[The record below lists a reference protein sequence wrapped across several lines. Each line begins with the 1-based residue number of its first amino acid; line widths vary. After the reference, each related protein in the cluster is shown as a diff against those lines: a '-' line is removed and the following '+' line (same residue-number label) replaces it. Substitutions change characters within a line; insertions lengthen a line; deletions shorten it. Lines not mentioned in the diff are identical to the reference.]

1 MPCRVLCALLF
12 VAWTAEWP
20 LETDKLL
27 YCGYWRSPF
36 AILGPLFVSLPG
48 ISLFPWQVL
57 LIAAAPVCLA
67 WPGAFRTRSASMDAA
82 ILVSLG
88 SVALTFL
95 WGWLRG
101 GSAYNA
107 YYQLWRFLVALL
119 VSLLLLATIRSS
131 RDLKA
136 LGLTVLTAALV
147 RGTLVI
153 YFYWTVVR
161 GRIEPP
167 PQIGRASCRERV

>member
-1 MPCRVLCALLF
+1 MLCRVLCALLF

-36 AILGPLFVSLPG
+36 QVLGPLFVSMPG
-48 ISLFPWQVL
+48 LNLFAWQLL
-57 LIAAAPVCLA
+57 LIAMAPVCLA
-67 WPGAFRTRSASMDAA
+67 WPGAFRARSFPMDAA

-88 SVALTFL
+88 SVAVTFL

-101 GSAYNA
+101 GSAYNG

-119 VSLLLLATIRSS
+119 VALLLLATIRSS

-136 LGLTVLTAALV
+136 LG
-147 RGTLVI
+147 
-153 YFYWTVVR
+153 
-161 GRIEPP
+161 
-167 PQIGRASCRERV
+167 